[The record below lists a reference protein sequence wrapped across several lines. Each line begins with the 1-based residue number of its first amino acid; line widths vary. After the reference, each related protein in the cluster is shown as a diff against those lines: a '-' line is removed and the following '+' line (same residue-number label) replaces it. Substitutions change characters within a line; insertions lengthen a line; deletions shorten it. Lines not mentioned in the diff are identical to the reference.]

1 MADALIEKTTITIN
15 IDNASEKF
23 IANGEV
29 VSFDGFLKVYR
40 ESTDEDENAEDATHL
55 LPAMKE
61 GDALQRREIIATEK
75 FSLAPARYT
84 EASLVKNWKT

>member
-1 MADALIEKTTITIN
+1 MEPVRKKRLYELIWKRTLASQMADALIEKTTITIN

-40 ESTDEDENAEDATHL
+40 ESTDEDENTEDATHL
-55 LPAMKE
+55 LTCHE
-61 GDALQRREIIATEK
+61 RRRCFA
-75 FSLAPARYT
+75 
-84 EASLVKNWKT
+84 AS

>member
-1 MADALIEKTTITIN
+1 MAKLFL
-15 IDNASEKF
+15 SM
-23 IANGEV
+23 
-29 VSFDGFLKVYR
+29 VSLKVYR